1 MVYENG
7 RCMARHAAIA
17 SILSVKSMCWSVKKR
32 PRANGRRKTK
42 STIASPHCLKDQSI
56 QKSKFRMTIAM

>member
-17 SILSVKSMCWSVKKR
+17 SIRVKSMCRSVKKR

-42 STIASPHCLKDQSI
+42 STVASPHCLKDQSI